1 MAKEDLLGYQNTK
14 ESKEARPVRSKSAFF
29 MHFYRSWAQ
38 IGASLAVVVACTSAC
53 PKDASSDRVP
63 TAAVQTSKNWQSH
76 LKERAQL
83 LDSALAQM
91 QTTHQLAQKTK
102 AEHRN
107 TLARFQH
114 FQNTMPPAQLQTLL
128 ILIQSRSRERA
139 QKEGSRSQVRV
150 QQAQAID
157 ETWKRM
163 QEDFP
168 EPFPQTAYE
177 SGAFQNYVKRKQQ
190 MKALMPKYQKA
201 LTEIARVEQA
211 VVAVKMLEA
220 NQKKLDAGTTP

>member
-1 MAKEDLLGYQNTK
+1 MAREDLLGYQNTK
-14 ESKEARPVRSKSAFF
+14 ESKEARPVSSKSAFF

-38 IGASLAVVVACTSAC
+38 IGASLAVAVACTSAC
-53 PKDASSDRVP
+53 PKVANPDGPHA
-63 TAAVQTSKNWQSH
+63 AAVQPSKSWQSH
-76 LKERAQL
+76 LQERAQL
-83 LDSALAQM
+83 LNSALAQM
-91 QTTHQLAQKTK
+91 QTTHRLAQKTK

-114 FQNTMPPAQLQTLL
+114 FQKNLPPDQFQTLL

-139 QKEGSRSQVRV
+139 QKEGSRNQVRV
-150 QQAQAID
+150 QQARAID

-163 QEDFP
+163 QEDLP
-168 EPFPQTAYE
+168 EPFPKTAYE
-177 SGAFQNYVKRKQQ
+177 SELFQNYVKRKKQ

-211 VVAVKMLEA
+211 VVAVKILEA
-220 NQKKLDAGTTP
+220 NQKNLDAGTAP